1 MRIFLIIHSLLRWA
15 VIFTAF
21 WALWRSLH
29 GVRAKTPY
37 TASDNRSG
45 LFFMISCDIQVLIG
59 LVLYFGNGWAAKWT
73 GGNIKAVMS
82 DKYERFFTVEH
93 ISMML
98 IAWII
103 VHMGRTLTKKA
114 KTDQEKHKKS
124 LIYFGVAIL
133 LIILAIPWPFRSG
146 LGYHPW
152 FIH

>member
-1 MRIFLIIHSLLRWA
+1 MSTFEIIHSLLRWA
-15 VIFTAF
+15 VILTAF
-21 WALWRSLH
+21 WALWRSFR
-29 GVRAKTPY
+29 GVLGKTPY
-37 TASDNRSG
+37 TQSDNRSG

-59 LVLYFGNGWAAKWT
+59 FVLYFGNGWAAKWT
-73 GGNIKAVMS
+73 EGNMKQVMS
-82 DKYERFFTVEH
+82 DKFQRFFTVEH
-93 ISMML
+93 ASMML

-103 VHMGRTLTKKA
+103 VHVGRTLAKKA

-133 LIILAIPWPFRSG
+133 LILLAIPWPFRTG